1 MKDPR
6 EATARDLM
14 SKRVVTLAPEMDVL
28 RAMQILIDEGI
39 SGAPVVDE
47 HGNLVGILTQRD
59 CLDVGL
65 LGVYHREPAGCVRDH
80 MKSPVQTLE
89 ATATLAEILEAF
101 RASRYRRFPVLE
113 GNRLVGQISR
123 RDTLP
128 ALLALW

>member
-1 MKDPR
+1 VKDPR
-6 EATARDLM
+6 VVTARDLM
-14 SKRVVTLAPEMDVL
+14 ATRLVTLAPETDVL
-28 RAMQILIDEGI
+28 RAMRTLLDEGI

-47 HGNLVGILTQRD
+47 HGNLVGMLTQRD

-65 LGVYHREPAGCVRDH
+65 VGVYHREPAGRVREY
-80 MKSPVQTLE
+80 MKFPVETLP

-101 RASRYRRFPVLE
+101 RGSRYRRFPVVE
-113 GNRLVGQISR
+113 ANRLIGQISR

>member
-6 EATARDLM
+6 EVTARDLM
-14 SKRVVTLAPEMDVL
+14 SKRTVTLAPEMDVL
-28 RAMQILIDEGI
+28 RAMQTLLDEGV
-39 SGAPVVDE
+39 SGAPVVDG

-65 LGVYHREPAGCVRDH
+65 HGVYHREPAGRVRDY
-80 MKSPVQTLE
+80 MKSPVQTVE
-89 ATATLAEILEAF
+89 ATATLPEILEAF
-101 RASRYRRFPVLE
+101 RASRYRRFPVME
-113 GNRLVGQISR
+113 GNRLIGQISR

>member
-1 MKDPR
+1 VKDPR

-14 SKRVVTLAPEMDVL
+14 SKPVVTLAPGMDVL
-28 RAMQILIDEGI
+28 RAAQIFLDKGI

-47 HGNLVGILTQRD
+47 HGNLLGMLTQRD

-65 LGVYHREPAGCVRDH
+65 AGVYYREPAGCVRDY
-80 MKSPVQTLE
+80 MKSPVQTVE

-101 RASRYRRFPVLE
+101 RSSRYRRFPVLE

>member
-1 MKDPR
+1 VKAPH

-14 SKRVVTLAPEMDVL
+14 STRIIALEPGMDVL
-28 RAMQILIDEGI
+28 RAMQVLLDAGI
-39 SGAPVVDE
+39 SGAPVVDA
-47 HGNLVGILTQRD
+47 HGNLVGMLTQRD

-65 LGVYHREPAGCVRDH
+65 VGVYHREPAGRVRDY
-80 MKSPVQTLE
+80 MKAPVQTVE

-101 RASRYRRFPVLE
+101 RASRYRRFPVME

>member
-6 EATARDLM
+6 DATARDLM
-14 SKRVVTLAPEMDVL
+14 SKRVVTLAPGMDVL
-28 RAMQILIDEGI
+28 RAAQIFLDEGI

-47 HGNLVGILTQRD
+47 HGNLLGMLTQRD
-59 CLDVGL
+59 CLDVAL
-65 LGVYHREPAGCVRDH
+65 LGVYFREPAGCVRDY
-80 MKSPVQTLE
+80 MKSPVETVE
-89 ATATLAEILEAF
+89 ATATLVEILEAF
-101 RASRYRRFPVLE
+101 RSSRYRRFPVLE